1 MCLVTRMRLR
11 IPSPAAPSF
20 LGAVFV
26 VECRLCMFV
35 ASEQPLPGGST
46 HLFLGIAAFL
56 CPPSN
61 PVGGK
66 SNLIVAS
73 QVCDPRFRFN
83 DLIVYHALEFLPE
96 GPSLTI

>member
-1 MCLVTRMRLR
+1 MSHPNVLGDAYEVEN
-11 IPSPAAPSF
+11 PSLAAPSC

-26 VECRLCMFV
+26 VECWCQMFV
-35 ASEQPLPGGST
+35 ASKQPLPGGST

-83 DLIVYHALEFLPE
+83 DLIVSPR
-96 GPSLTI
+96 S